1 MCNVGFFS
9 SQRPVSGQ
17 RSDCS
22 GSTPVTGN
30 GHGPPVVLRRAQG
43 VNRRAILTKFGGQ
56 RRGVEFAGLGS
67 GLEPLELPAGE
78 SPYSVHR
85 ERCSRSSRKSQH
97 TLSVALGL
105 RAIRVRSHSYAASP
119 RDRFDEISKSEEIWN
134 RSRSFRT
141 IDMLNSR
148 LPFNTS
154 LTRLGVPRSGTRSDR
169 ERPCCS
175 IK

>member
-1 MCNVGFFS
+1 MPLRYRSIYRPSQKLPFTTGGF
-9 SQRPVSGQ
+9 
-17 RSDCS
+17 
-22 GSTPVTGN
+22 GSTPVTGS

-56 RRGVEFAGLGS
+56 RRGVEFAGWVQGWNLS
-67 GLEPLELPAGE
+67 SYPPANR
-78 SPYSVHR
+78 HR
-85 ERCSRSSRKSQH
+85 ACIGNDAAAARASRSIRCPSRWDF
-97 TLSVALGL
+97 G
-105 RAIRVRSHSYAASP
+105 RVRSHSYAASP

-141 IDMLNSR
+141 IDMLSSR